1 MGMDFNERWKTQR
14 KDERI
19 YRAIKTGDWRTALME
34 LFKDVR
40 QVRICEHGNMTDYD
54 SCPQCDAELDDL
66 MSGET

>member
-1 MGMDFNERWKTQR
+1 MDFNERWKTQR

-40 QVRICEHGNMTDYD
+40 QVRICEHGNMTDYER
-54 SCPQCDAELDDL
+54 CPQCDAELDDL